1 MQTYTEDFFKL
12 IQDGS
17 TKSAKEI
24 IPIIFEFIHP
34 KSVIDVGCGTGTW
47 LSVFQE
53 HGVED
58 IWGVDGDYVDKKNL
72 EIPQDRFFSFDLK
85 NPLSLDRQFD
95 LVVSL
100 EVAEHLPEDCAETFV
115 DSLTRLGSVI
125 LFSAAIPFQGG
136 REHINE
142 QWLDYWAK
150 YFQKKGYVAI
160 DCIRPRVWE
169 NDNVEIWY
177 AQNILIFAQ
186 KDSLELPQYYLL
198 KNQFELTRENQLSIV
213 HPKKYLQ
220 VVEKYI
226 AENKAAQWYA
236 AEAEKY
242 LAASDP
248 KNMSLKGVLSAL
260 PIIINNT
267 LKRKLFQKK
276 NRT

>member
-1 MQTYTEDFFKL
+1 VQTYTEDFFKW
-12 IQDGS
+12 IEDGS

-24 IPIIFEFIHP
+24 IPIIFEFIQP

-53 HGVED
+53 HGVEE
-58 IWGVDGDYVDKKNL
+58 IWGVDGDYVDQKNL
-72 EIPQDRFFSFDLK
+72 EIPQDRFLSFDLK

-100 EVAEHLPEDCAETFV
+100 EVAEHLPSDCAETFV

-136 REHINE
+136 TEHINE
-142 QWLDYWAK
+142 QWLDYWAN

-160 DCIRPRVWE
+160 DCIRPRIWE
-169 NDNVEIWY
+169 NDNVEMWY

-186 KDSLELPQYYLL
+186 KDSLKLPQYYLL

-213 HPKKYLQ
+213 HPKIYL
-220 VVEKYI
+220 EKYI
-226 AENKAAQWYA
+226 AEKKAAQWYA

-248 KNMSLKGVLSAL
+248 KNMSFKRVLSAL
-260 PIIINNT
+260 PIIFKNT
-267 LKRKLFQKK
+267 LQRKLF
-276 NRT
+276 NNNNHT